1 MLKEFII
8 CTIILILIFVGNG
21 ITQGYSRSSIENI
34 NEKLA
39 ILREEMNQEEMNQEE
54 MNQEEMNQE
63 EMNQEEMNQEE
74 INEEEIGKHQ
84 EEIDKQWEEMFSKL
98 AYYIEHEELEKV
110 SRNLENIKTYIDLKE
125 YDNATKEINEVIYIL
140 NHIEDKYSF
149 NLQNIF

>member
-1 MLKEFII
+1 MVKEFFI
-8 CTIILILIFVGNG
+8 CTVILILIFVGNG

-39 ILREEMNQEEMNQEE
+39 NLRKEMNK
-54 MNQEEMNQE
+54 
-63 EMNQEEMNQEE
+63 EE
-74 INEEEIGKHQ
+74 INHEEIVKKE
-84 EEIDKQWEEMFSKL
+84 EEIDKEWEEMFSRL

-110 SRNLENIKTYIDLKE
+110 SKNLENTKTYIKLKE
-125 YDNATKEINEVIYIL
+125 YDNSIKEINEGIYIL

>member
-1 MLKEFII
+1 MVKEFVI
-8 CTIILILIFVGNG
+8 CIMILILIFVGNG

-39 ILREEMNQEEMNQEE
+39 NLRKEMNK
-54 MNQEEMNQE
+54 
-63 EMNQEEMNQEE
+63 EE
-74 INEEEIGKHQ
+74 INHEEIVKKE
-84 EEIDKQWEEMFSKL
+84 EEIDKEWEEMFSRL

-110 SRNLENIKTYIDLKE
+110 SKNLENTKTYIKLKE
-125 YDNATKEINEVIYIL
+125 YDNSIKEINEGIYIL

>member
-1 MLKEFII
+1 MVKEFFI
-8 CTIILILIFVGNG
+8 CTIILILIFIGNG
-21 ITQGYSRSSIENI
+21 ITQGYSRNSIEDI

-39 ILREEMNQEEMNQEE
+39 DLR
-54 MNQEEMNQE
+54 
-63 EMNQEEMNQEE
+63 EEMNQEE
-74 INEEEIGKHQ
+74 INEEEIVKH
-84 EEIDKQWEEMFSKL
+84 EDEIDKQWEEMFSKL

-110 SRNLENIKTYIDLKE
+110 SRNLENMKTYIGLKE

>member
-1 MLKEFII
+1 MEKIKFFVRKRKEKQEKMVKEFVI
-8 CTIILILIFVGNG
+8 CLMILILILVGNG

-39 ILREEMNQEEMNQEE
+39 NLREKMNK
-54 MNQEEMNQE
+54 
-63 EMNQEEMNQEE
+63 EE
-74 INEEEIGKHQ
+74 INHEEIVKKE
-84 EEIDKQWEEMFSKL
+84 EEIDKEWEEMFSRL

-110 SRNLENIKTYIDLKE
+110 SRNLENTKTYIKLKE
-125 YDNATKEINEVIYIL
+125 YDNATKEINEGIYIL

>member
-1 MLKEFII
+1 MEKIKFFVRKRKEKQEKMVKEFVI
-8 CTIILILIFVGNG
+8 CLMILILILVGNG

-39 ILREEMNQEEMNQEE
+39 NLREEMNK
-54 MNQEEMNQE
+54 
-63 EMNQEEMNQEE
+63 EE
-74 INEEEIGKHQ
+74 INHEEIVKKE
-84 EEIDKQWEEMFSKL
+84 EEIDKEWEEMFSRL

-110 SRNLENIKTYIDLKE
+110 SRNLENTKTYIKSKE
-125 YDNATKEINEVIYIL
+125 YDNATKEINEGIYIL

>member
-1 MLKEFII
+1 MVKELVI
-8 CTIILILIFVGNG
+8 CIMIIILIFIGNG

-39 ILREEMNQEEMNQEE
+39 NLREEMNTEKINYEETVKKED
-54 MNQEEMNQE
+54 
-63 EMNQEEMNQEE
+63 
-74 INEEEIGKHQ
+74 
-84 EEIDKQWEEMFSKL
+84 EIDKEWGKMFSRL

-110 SRNLENIKTYIDLKE
+110 SKNLENTKTYIKLKE
-125 YDNATKEINEVIYIL
+125 YDNATKEINEGIYIL

>member
-1 MLKEFII
+1 MVKEFII

-21 ITQGYSRSSIENI
+21 ITQGYSRDSIEDM
-34 NEKLA
+34 NEKLVN
-39 ILREEMNQEEMNQEE
+39 IREEMNKEETND
-54 MNQEEMNQE
+54 
-63 EMNQEEMNQEE
+63 EE
-74 INEEEIGKHQ
+74 IAKKE
-84 EEIDKQWEEMFSKL
+84 EEIDKKWEEMFSRL

-110 SRNLENIKTYIDLKE
+110 SKNLENTKTYIKLKE

>member
-1 MLKEFII
+1 MEKIKFFVRKRKEKQEKMVKEFVI
-8 CTIILILIFVGNG
+8 CLMILILILVGNG

-39 ILREEMNQEEMNQEE
+39 NLREEMNK
-54 MNQEEMNQE
+54 
-63 EMNQEEMNQEE
+63 EE
-74 INEEEIGKHQ
+74 INHEEIVKKE
-84 EEIDKQWEEMFSKL
+84 EEIDKEWEEMFSRL

-110 SRNLENIKTYIDLKE
+110 SKNLENTKTYIKLKE
-125 YDNATKEINEVIYIL
+125 YDNSIKEINEGIYIL

>member
-1 MLKEFII
+1 MVKEFVI
-8 CTIILILIFVGNG
+8 CIMILILIFVGNG

-39 ILREEMNQEEMNQEE
+39 NLREEMNK
-54 MNQEEMNQE
+54 
-63 EMNQEEMNQEE
+63 EE
-74 INEEEIGKHQ
+74 INHEEIVKKE
-84 EEIDKQWEEMFSKL
+84 EEIDKEWKEMFSRL

-110 SRNLENIKTYIDLKE
+110 SKNLENTKTYIKLKE
-125 YDNATKEINEVIYIL
+125 YDNSIKEINEGIYIL

>member
-1 MLKEFII
+1 MVKEFFI
-8 CTIILILIFVGNG
+8 CTIILILIFIGNG

-39 ILREEMNQEEMNQEE
+39 NLREEMNKEEMNH
-54 MNQEEMNQE
+54 
-63 EMNQEEMNQEE
+63 EE
-74 INEEEIGKHQ
+74 IVKKE
-84 EEIDKQWEEMFSKL
+84 EEIDKEWEEMFSRL

-110 SRNLENIKTYIDLKE
+110 SKNLENTKTYIKLKE
-125 YDNATKEINEVIYIL
+125 YDNSIKEINEGIYIL

>member
-1 MLKEFII
+1 MVKEFII
-8 CTIILILIFVGNG
+8 CVIILIVIFVGNG

-39 ILREEMNQEEMNQEE
+39 NLREEMNK
-54 MNQEEMNQE
+54 
-63 EMNQEEMNQEE
+63 EE
-74 INEEEIGKHQ
+74 INHEEIVKKE
-84 EEIDKQWEEMFSKL
+84 EEIDKEWEEMFSRL

-110 SRNLENIKTYIDLKE
+110 SKNLENTKTYIKLKE
-125 YDNATKEINEVIYIL
+125 YDNSIKEINEGIYIL

>member
-1 MLKEFII
+1 MEKIKFFVRKRKEKQEKMVKEFVI
-8 CTIILILIFVGNG
+8 CLMILILILVGNG
-21 ITQGYSRSSIENI
+21 ITQGYSRNSIEDI

-39 ILREEMNQEEMNQEE
+39 DLR
-54 MNQEEMNQE
+54 
-63 EMNQEEMNQEE
+63 EEMNQEE
-74 INEEEIGKHQ
+74 INEEEIVKHQ

-110 SRNLENIKTYIDLKE
+110 SRNLENMKTYIGLKE
-125 YDNATKEINEVIYIL
+125 YDNTTKEINEVIYIL

>member
-1 MLKEFII
+1 MEKIKFFVRKRKEKQEKMVKEFVI
-8 CTIILILIFVGNG
+8 CLMILILIFVGNG

-39 ILREEMNQEEMNQEE
+39 NLREEMNK
-54 MNQEEMNQE
+54 
-63 EMNQEEMNQEE
+63 EE
-74 INEEEIGKHQ
+74 INHEEIVKKE
-84 EEIDKQWEEMFSKL
+84 EEIDKEWEEMFSRL

-110 SRNLENIKTYIDLKE
+110 SRNLENTKTYIKLKE
-125 YDNATKEINEVIYIL
+125 YDNATKEINEGIYIL

>member
-1 MLKEFII
+1 MEKIKSFVKRRKEKEIKMLKEFVI

-21 ITQGYSRSSIENI
+21 ITQGYSRSSIEDI
-34 NEKLA
+34 NEKLVN
-39 ILREEMNQEEMNQEE
+39 LREEMNK
-54 MNQEEMNQE
+54 
-63 EMNQEEMNQEE
+63 EE
-74 INEEEIGKHQ
+74 INDKEVVKKE

-110 SRNLENIKTYIDLKE
+110 SKNLENIKTYISLKE
-125 YDNATKEINEVIYIL
+125 YDNAIKEINEGIYIL

>member
-1 MLKEFII
+1 MVKEFFI
-8 CTIILILIFVGNG
+8 CTIILILIFIGNG

-39 ILREEMNQEEMNQEE
+39 NLREEMNKEEMNKEE
-54 MNQEEMNQE
+54 MNH
-63 EMNQEEMNQEE
+63 EE
-74 INEEEIGKHQ
+74 IVKKE
-84 EEIDKQWEEMFSKL
+84 EEIDKEWEEMFSRL

-110 SRNLENIKTYIDLKE
+110 SRNLENTKTYIKLKE
-125 YDNATKEINEVIYIL
+125 YDNATKEINEGIYIL

>member
-1 MLKEFII
+1 MEKIKFSARKRKEKKEKMVKEFVI
-8 CTIILILIFVGNG
+8 CIMILILIFVGNG

-39 ILREEMNQEEMNQEE
+39 NLREEMNK
-54 MNQEEMNQE
+54 
-63 EMNQEEMNQEE
+63 EE
-74 INEEEIGKHQ
+74 INHEEIVKKE
-84 EEIDKQWEEMFSKL
+84 EEIDKEWKEMFSRL

-110 SRNLENIKTYIDLKE
+110 SKNLENTKTYIKLKE
-125 YDNATKEINEVIYIL
+125 YDNSIKEINEGIYIL

>member
-39 ILREEMNQEEMNQEE
+39 ILR
-54 MNQEEMNQE
+54 
-63 EMNQEEMNQEE
+63 EEMNQEE